1 MTDAVV
7 TNHLKVLVGD
17 MDNEFFNKI
26 NNRKGFGNEFVV
38 LMTIVMKSNRIPIV
52 TVDSGCSDYRTP
64 KIASDIFY
72 YG

>member
-1 MTDAVV
+1 MIDAVV

-38 LMTIVMKSNRIPIV
+38 LMAIIMASNM
-52 TVDSGCSDYRTP
+52 
-64 KIASDIFY
+64 
-72 YG
+72 